1 MLATP
6 GTCVAMEA
14 SVAGLPADS
23 LKSIPDVGAIDRI
36 DATQLSVTF
45 FPSFLAPEQDCL
57 LPIRRRQAMLYL

>member
-14 SVAGLPADS
+14 SVAGLPSDS

-36 DATQLSVTF
+36 DATSLAVTSLS
-45 FPSFLAPEQDCL
+45 SFLASTSYCLPLTQHEQAICF
-57 LPIRRRQAMLYL
+57 